1 MVASSG
7 NNETRR
13 TRHSITTTTETRCC
27 NWINMGGVYEKVYLH
42 CKSDAITTL
51 SNSLLL
57 PRHKPIHS
65 NSFIISLLVWWGI
78 TIQRQIVQVERPVL
92 QAPKLKVGN
101 REDICPCN
109 GRWNFNKKKLFTPI
123 KIEKWVA
130 VNFSAKCDACYL
142 APELIN
148 CGRNRG
154 VVGQSQRFLIAHF
167 Y

>member
-1 MVASSG
+1 MPLLHYQTPFFCPDTNQFIPINLSSAYWFG
-7 NNETRR
+7 GESLFRDKLFKLSALFF
-13 TRHSITTTTETRCC
+13 RH
-27 NWINMGGVYEKVYLH
+27 
-42 CKSDAITTL
+42 
-51 SNSLLL
+51 
-57 PRHKPIHS
+57 
-65 NSFIISLLVWWGI
+65 
-78 TIQRQIVQVERPVL
+78 QRF
-92 QAPKLKVGN
+92 LKVGN

-167 Y
+167 H